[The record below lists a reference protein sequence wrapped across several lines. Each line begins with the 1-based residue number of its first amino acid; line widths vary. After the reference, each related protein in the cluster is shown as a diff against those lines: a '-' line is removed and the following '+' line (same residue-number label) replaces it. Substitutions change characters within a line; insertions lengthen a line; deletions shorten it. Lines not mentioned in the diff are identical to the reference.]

1 MARDPAL
8 LLLNSVLGVCW
19 AVFAP
24 AFPWLYH
31 WLHKTF
37 DRDGGTWDEL
47 YYGRRFDIR
56 VQRLE
61 TTIFTWLRFGFC
73 ATNLHWNVSCC
84 SLSLSLSLSLDLRSQ

>member
-31 WLHKTF
+31 WLHKPSTE
-37 DRDGGTWDEL
+37 TE
-47 YYGRRFDIR
+47 GRI
-56 VQRLE
+56 V
-61 TTIFTWLRFGFC
+61 LRQ
-73 ATNLHWNVSCC
+73 AV
-84 SLSLSLSLSLDLRSQ
+84 